1 MKNIPF
7 KEAHKSCFMNII
19 PTIKLLFCTI
29 TLMGIAESGCK
40 NRDTKHDTKVTIAQ
54 PSASVD
60 STTTD
65 AFILTK
71 SDLSSSFRIPG
82 ELIAYQQVDLY
93 AKVSSYIKKLLVDV
107 GSEVHEGDLLA
118 VLEAPEI
125 NSQLSVAASKLKS
138 QEAIYIASK
147 ANYDRLSETSKTPGT
162 ISRNDLDQANAR
174 QQSDLAQL
182 EAAKSA
188 YREVNDTK
196 AYLQIRAPFDGV
208 ITNRNVSAGAYVGPT
223 GKGSDQPIFTL
234 QEHRKLRLIVS
245 VPEAYSAYLSHNTEV
260 DFEISSLKGKVFK
273 ARLSR
278 LAGVLD
284 SKLRSQH
291 IEMDVLNTEKKL
303 LPGMIAEVLIPLK
316 VSKDAFMVPV
326 SAVLNSTLGIFII
339 KTQQQHW
346 VWVPVKTG
354 RTFEGK
360 TEVFGPLQS
369 GDTLIAHAAEETR
382 NGGKINSLNIKR
394 TKSE

>member
-1 MKNIPF
+1 MKNIPL
-7 KEAHKSCFMNII
+7 KEAHKSYFMNII
-19 PTIKLLFCTI
+19 TTIKLLFCTI
-29 TLMGIAESGCK
+29 ILLGIAESGCK
-40 NRDTKHDTKVTIAQ
+40 NRDSEHDTKATIAQ
-54 PSASVD
+54 PSATVA

>member
-1 MKNIPF
+1 
-7 KEAHKSCFMNII
+7 MNII
-19 PTIKLLFCTI
+19 PTIKLLSCTI

-40 NRDTKHDTKVTIAQ
+40 NRDTEHDTKATIAQ
-54 PSASVD
+54 PSAIVA
-60 STTTD
+60 STTTA

-174 QQSDLAQL
+174 QQSDLAQF

>member
-7 KEAHKSCFMNII
+7 TEAHKSCNMNAI
-19 PTIKLLFCTI
+19 PIVKLLFYTI
-29 TLMGIAESGCK
+29 ALMGIAESGCK
-40 NRDTKHDTKVTIAQ
+40 NRDTEHVTKATIAQ
-54 PSASVD
+54 PSANVA
-60 STTTD
+60 STTTA

-71 SDLSSSFRIPG
+71 SNLSSSFRIPG

-118 VLEAPEI
+118 VMEAPEI

-147 ANYDRLSETSKTPGT
+147 ANFDRLLETSKTPGT

-174 QQSDLAQL
+174 QQSDLAQF
-182 EAAKSA
+182 EASKSV

-234 QEHRKLRLIVS
+234 QEHKKLRLIVS
-245 VPEAYSAYLSHNTEV
+245 VPEAFSGYLSHNTEV
-260 DFEISSLKGKVFK
+260 DFEISSFKGKVFK
-273 ARLSR
+273 AKLSR

-284 SKLRSQH
+284 SKLRSQR
-291 IEMDVLNTEKKL
+291 IEMDVLNIEKNL
-303 LPGMIAEVLIPLK
+303 LPGMIAEVSIPLK
-316 VSKDAFMVPV
+316 VNKDAFMVPV
-326 SAVLNSTLGIFII
+326 SAVLNSTLGVFII
-339 KTQQQHW
+339 KAQQQHW
-346 VWVPVKTG
+346 VWFPVKTG

-369 GDTLIAHAAEETR
+369 GDTLIAQAAEEIR

-394 TKSE
+394 TKSD

>member
-1 MKNIPF
+1 MNNIPF

-19 PTIKLLFCTI
+19 PTIKLFFCTI
-29 TLMGIAESGCK
+29 ILLGIAESGCK
-40 NRDTKHDTKVTIAQ
+40 NMDTEHETKATIAQ
-54 PSASVD
+54 PSAPVT

-125 NSQLSVAASKLKS
+125 NSQLSVAASKLQS

-182 EAAKSA
+182 KAAKSA

-234 QEHRKLRLIVS
+234 QELRKLRLIVS
-245 VPEAYSAYLSHNTEV
+245 VSEAYSAYLSHNTEV

-316 VSKDAFMVPV
+316 VNKDAFMVPV

-339 KTQQQHW
+339 KAQQQRW

-369 GDTLIAHAAEETR
+369 GDTLIAHASEETR
-382 NGGKINSLNIKR
+382 NGGKINSLNIR
-394 TKSE
+394 RIKSK